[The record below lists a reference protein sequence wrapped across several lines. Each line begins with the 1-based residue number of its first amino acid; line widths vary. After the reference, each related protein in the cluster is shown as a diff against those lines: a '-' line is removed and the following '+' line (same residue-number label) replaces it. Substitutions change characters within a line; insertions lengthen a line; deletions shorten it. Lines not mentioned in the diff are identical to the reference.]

1 MDYGHAYADEKLE
14 AFEREARR
22 AYSDALESAKSKLE
36 EFLARFEKR
45 DAKMLA
51 KVDDG
56 SITRKEY
63 ESWRLATIARGKRYE
78 RMVDSLSRTMTDT
91 NNAAMDLLN
100 NVLPDV
106 FMENANY
113 AAFVID
119 GVESGFADSNFYDA
133 ATVKNLIG
141 GYDAFPKPSVN
152 AKKDKAWNRRQINS
166 ALTTAILTGAPTRK
180 LAESLMEVAEMNEAA
195 ANRNA
200 RTAITAAE
208 NLGRTD
214 TYNRA
219 VGMGIEMK
227 QQWLST
233 MDARTRKSHAALDGE
248 VCEVGGT
255 FSNGCRY
262 PGDPAAPGSEIYNCR
277 CTLVAWFPDTDD
289 DNRSDLERGKQYLEW
304 KMGR

>member
-22 AYSDALESAKSKLE
+22 AYSYALESAKSKLE
-36 EFLARFEKR
+36 EFLAMFEKR

-63 ESWRLATIARGKRYE
+63 ESWRLATIASGKRYE

-91 NNAAMDLLN
+91 NSAAMALLN

-152 AKKDKAWNRRQINS
+152 AKKDRVWNRRQINS

-219 VGMGIEMK
+219 VGIGIEMK

-289 DNRSDLERGKQYLEW
+289 DNRSDLERGKKYLEW
-304 KMGR
+304 KLGR

>member
-1 MDYGHAYADEKLE
+1 M
-14 AFEREARR
+14 
-22 AYSDALESAKSKLE
+22 
-36 EFLARFEKR
+36 
-45 DAKMLA
+45 
-51 KVDDG
+51 
-56 SITRKEY
+56 
-63 ESWRLATIARGKRYE
+63 ARGKRYE

-91 NNAAMDLLN
+91 NSAAMALLN

-119 GVESGFADSNFYDA
+119 GVESGFADANFYDA
-133 ATVKNLIG
+133 ATVKSLIG

-152 AKKDKAWNRRQINS
+152 AKKDRAWNRRQINS
-166 ALTTAILTGAPTRK
+166 TLTTAILTGAPTRK

-219 VGMGIEMK
+219 VGIGIEMK

-248 VCEVGGT
+248 VCDVGGT

-277 CTLVAWFPDTDD
+277 CTLVAWFPDVDD
-289 DNRSDLERGKQYLEW
+289 DNRSDLERGKEYLEW
-304 KMGR
+304 KLGREEARDQRG

>member
-1 MDYGHAYADEKLE
+1 MDYGHAYADKELE

-22 AYSDALESAKSKLE
+22 AYSDALESAKSNLE

-56 SITRKEY
+56 SITQKEY
-63 ESWRLATIARGKRYE
+63 DTWRRSAMMRGRRYE
-78 RMVDSLSRTMTDT
+78 SMVDSLARTMTDT
-91 NNAAMDLLN
+91 NRAAMALLN

-113 AAFVID
+113 AAFEID
-119 GVESGFADSNFYDA
+119 SVARGFADANFYDA

-152 AKKDKAWNRRQINS
+152 VRKDKAWNRRQINS
-166 ALTTAILTGAPTRK
+166 TLTTAILTGAPTRK
-180 LAESLMEVAEMNEAA
+180 LAESLMAVAEMNEAA

-219 VGMGIEMK
+219 IGMGIEIK

-233 MDARTRKSHAALDGE
+233 IDARTRKSHAALDGE

-262 PGDPAAPGSEIYNCR
+262 PGDPAAPAGEIYNCR
-277 CTLVAWFPDTDD
+277 CTLVAWFPDADD
-289 DNRSDLERGKQYLEW
+289 DNRSELELGKEYLEW
-304 KMGR
+304 KLGR